1 MYGGKLAMAQISV
14 DKRRGTD
21 IQTTP
26 AKLYSHDSPS
36 IWREALLPYLITR
49 VALFL
54 VGLLAA
60 FYILPLLKSS
70 PILPSVSAST
80 GFPGVLWVMW
90 DRFDSG
96 FYLDIARHG
105 YWAASTLNR
114 ASNWIFLP
122 LYPMCIFAFAHLLGG
137 SRAAFYLAGI
147 LISNAFGLVAVS
159 YLYKLVRLDFNARV
173 ASLTVIFLALFP
185 TSFYLSAI
193 YPESLFLACAVA
205 CIYYARRRQWWLAG
219 ICGALAS
226 LARIQGLGLV
236 IPVVWEFWQMLSDR
250 YAPLPDMSGATLL
263 EKGKIWLNSRLKGLL
278 LATREMRNWLNLLAV
293 ALIPLGLVPFLVYSQ
308 IKTGDFLATIHNHT
322 VGWGRKP
329 ELFLRLI
336 AGALLHPRLPDPMDW
351 NFWLV
356 NIITIFVF
364 LSFTLWALRK
374 LPVMYILYMAVM
386 LLLPLSTGSINSIS
400 RYCLIVFPAFML
412 LALWTSRTKESGY
425 GFFILTLLAMV
436 QAVFMVFYVLGLP
449 IIA

>member
-185 TSFYLSAI
+185 TNFYLSAI
-193 YPESLFLACAVA
+193 YPESLFLACAIA
-205 CIYYARRRQWWLAG
+205 CIYYARRRNWWLASV
-219 ICGALAS
+219 CGALAS
-226 LARIQGLGLV
+226 LTRIQGFLLV
-236 IPVVWEFWQMLSDR
+236 VPVAWEYWQVLSNR
-250 YAPLPDMSGATLL
+250 YSPLPNMSGMTLSQ
-263 EKGKIWLNSRLKGLL
+263 KAFNWVYSRLQGPF
-278 LATREMRNWLNLLAV
+278 LAAQKPQNWSNLFAV
-293 ALIPLGLVPFLVYSQ
+293 ALIPSGLIPFLIYSK
-308 IKTGDFLATIHNHT
+308 IKTGDFLATIHNHHI
-322 VGWGRKP
+322 GWGRYLEYP
-329 ELFLRLI
+329 WQLLI
-336 AGALLHPRLPDPMDW
+336 
-351 NFWLV
+351 
-356 NIITIFVF
+356 
-364 LSFTLWALRK
+364 
-374 LPVMYILYMAVM
+374 
-386 LLLPLSTGSINSIS
+386 
-400 RYCLIVFPAFML
+400 
-412 LALWTSRTKESGY
+412 
-425 GFFILTLLAMV
+425 
-436 QAVFMVFYVLGLP
+436 
-449 IIA
+449 